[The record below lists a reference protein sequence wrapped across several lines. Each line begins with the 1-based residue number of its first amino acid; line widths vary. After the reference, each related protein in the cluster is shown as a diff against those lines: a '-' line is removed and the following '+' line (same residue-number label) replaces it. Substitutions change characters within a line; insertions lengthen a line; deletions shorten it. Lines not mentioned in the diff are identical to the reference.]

1 MFDCNYVAQ
10 VLKKYQ
16 KWSREK
22 KIELNITNQNLMEV
36 NKISEE
42 EQFEIMTNAIN
53 EKYSQ
58 FLETGN
64 IEDPVIHIFK
74 ELIERKFIKLP
85 TKETPKLYVY
95 YDNKLQEA
103 KKQIINEYENTT
115 EPDKYKRKEIKS
127 ILSSILNNEDNLDAK
142 SKIENRAKKLVLID
156 FFNTKKSN
164 NIQKI
169 I

>member
-1 MFDCNYVAQ
+1 MNF
-10 VLKKYQ
+10 L
-16 KWSREK
+16 R
-22 KIELNITNQNLMEV
+22 KIV
-36 NKISEE
+36 KH
-42 EQFEIMTNAIN
+42 
-53 EKYSQ
+53 

-64 IEDPVIHIFK
+64 IEEPVIHIFK

-95 YDNKLQEA
+95 YNNKLQEA

-115 EPDKYKRKEIKS
+115 EPDKYKRKELKS

-142 SKIENRAKKLVLID
+142 SKIENRAKKLVLIH
-156 FFNTKKSN
+156 FFNTKKRN